1 MNFGKELNEANKN
14 NLNKYGYIVY
24 DLGATYSD
32 LFNEDILNNFK
43 TVLNIAIYK
52 VLKVSVY

>member
-32 LFNEDILNNFK
+32 LFNEDILNN
-43 TVLNIAIYK
+43 
-52 VLKVSVY
+52 

>member
-24 DLGATYSD
+24 YLGVATLSD
-32 LFNEDILNNFK
+32 MFNEDIQAK
-43 TVLNIAIYK
+43 HPT
-52 VLKVSVY
+52 

>member
-14 NLNKYGYIVY
+14 NLNKYEYIVY

-32 LFNEDILNNFK
+32 LFNEDILNN
-43 TVLNIAIYK
+43 
-52 VLKVSVY
+52 